1 MKQVFRMP
9 IRKKIKNSKS
19 QAHEVQT
26 KSGKQPILQKTFY
39 SWRQQMSAWPGK
51 GHAQMLQ
58 ENLFFFFFAWRV
70 VMPQF
75 FTQLKQDLF
84 PKERT

>member
-1 MKQVFRMP
+1 MEQIKLEYPFGTCNVDV

-39 SWRQQMSAWPGK
+39 S
-51 GHAQMLQ
+51 
-58 ENLFFFFFAWRV
+58 
-70 VMPQF
+70 
-75 FTQLKQDLF
+75 
-84 PKERT
+84 